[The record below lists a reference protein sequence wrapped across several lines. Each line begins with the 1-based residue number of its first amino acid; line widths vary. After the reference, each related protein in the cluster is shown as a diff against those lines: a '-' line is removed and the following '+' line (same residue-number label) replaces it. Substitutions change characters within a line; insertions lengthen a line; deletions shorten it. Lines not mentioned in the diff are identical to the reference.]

1 MGLRRFISRLYL
13 NGLFWSLR
21 LRRSILGFDNA
32 NCHLSYCD
40 SRLLPAALRW
50 MGARIGKECVFESPL
65 IINARDGYHNLT
77 IGDRCYIGK
86 NVLLDL
92 KGEIV
97 IGDNVT
103 ISMGCSLI
111 SHLDVGRSGL
121 SEWFP
126 YQLGEVR
133 IGSNCYLGA
142 NATILMNVE
151 LGEYCLVGAGA
162 VVNRSVSP
170 HNVVAGVPA
179 KVIRELQTEERRF
192 SEHHFD
198 EVYLGMSINQEE

>member
-1 MGLRRFISRLYL
+1 MGLRRVISRLYL
-13 NGLFWSLR
+13 RGVFWSLCF
-21 LRRSILGFDNA
+21 RRAVLGFDNA

-50 MGARIGKECVFESPL
+50 MGARVGEGCVFESPL
-65 IINARDGYHNLT
+65 TINAQDGYHNLS
-77 IGDRCYIGK
+77 IGDRCYVGK
-86 NVLLDL
+86 NVLLDI
-92 KGEIV
+92 KGKII

-121 SEWFP
+121 SEQYP
-126 YQLGEVR
+126 LQLGEIR

-151 LGEYCLVGAGA
+151 LGDHCLIGAGA
-162 VVNRSVSP
+162 VVNRSMPSYS
-170 HNVVAGVPA
+170 VVAGVPA
-179 KVIRELQTEERRF
+179 RVIREVQTEER
-192 SEHHFD
+192 
-198 EVYLGMSINQEE
+198 

>member
-1 MGLRRFISRLYL
+1 MRLRRIVNRLYL
-13 NGLFWSLR
+13 CGLFWSLR
-21 LRRSILGFDNA
+21 LRRAIMGFDNA

-50 MGARIGKECVFESPL
+50 MGARVGEECVFESPL
-65 IINARDGYHNLT
+65 IINARGGYHNLT
-77 IGDRCYIGK
+77 IGDCCYIGK

-92 KGEIV
+92 KGKII
-97 IGDNVT
+97 IGHHVT

-111 SHLDVGRSGL
+111 SHLDVGRSRL

-126 YQLGEVR
+126 YQLGEIR

-162 VVNRSVSP
+162 VVNQDVP
-170 HNVVAGVPA
+170 PNMVVAGVPA
-179 KVIRELQTEERRF
+179 RVIRELQAEE
-192 SEHHFD
+192 
-198 EVYLGMSINQEE
+198 G